1 MERFLRYSL
10 QRQRPIRGMLL
21 LKEVLVQKT
30 FTVLALE
37 ADQVTLRFGQKGK
50 TLALPACLFLPHW
63 QRFPSSKTALP
74 SSPPP
79 PPPCLSRP
87 PWPTA
92 GIFHLSPSPRNAPR
106 ASITT

>member
-50 TLALPACLFLPHW
+50 TLALPACDI
-63 QRFPSSKTALP
+63 
-74 SSPPP
+74 
-79 PPPCLSRP
+79 LSCDYARGDHGD
-87 PWPTA
+87 A
-92 GIFHLSPSPRNAPR
+92 
-106 ASITT
+106 